1 MPKIEERVS
10 DLEKMMK
17 ELIYV
22 FTQSKILHDEFI
34 KETKAANIKRDKEM
48 QDFKNEMQL
57 FKNEMTDFKT
67 EMADFKN
74 EMTDFKKEMSD
85 FKNEMIEYRIER
97 KIASDKHDK
106 EIAQIKHDLAITLSH
121 QGTLV
126 ENMAA
131 PDARII
137 SESRFGFTHPIALMI
152 RPVRHKPN
160 DLSSLKELDILVVD
174 KDNVLLVECKSNPR
188 PEYARVFARYIK
200 SGEFFEYYPEYI
212 GKKLIP
218 VFASVYIPDN
228 VMKYLTTNRIY
239 AMGLKGDIMDIL
251 NMDEIKD

>member
-1 MPKIEERVS
+1 MAKIEERVS

-57 FKNEMTDFKT
+57 
-67 EMADFKN
+67 FKN

-228 VMKYLTTNRIY
+228 VMKYLTTNSIY

-251 NMDEIKD
+251 NMDEIQD

>member
-57 FKNEMTDFKT
+57 
-67 EMADFKN
+67 FKN

-251 NMDEIKD
+251 NMDEIQD